1 MWMED
6 EDEDEEQDEQVEE
19 KIEFHLFSIQID
31 LV

>member
-1 MWMED
+1 MED